1 MAAKR
6 KGLYEVRTRV
16 TCNLPV
22 NNAQEEKAFLDVLE
36 LLNDLR
42 HQEIGVSGYT
52 HSESRIAVFHGYWW
66 REGAD
71 EPVHDQLVLC
81 TVDYRLAFGRPE
93 LSLQV
98 KKLKQT
104 IRNCYRSYGSP
115 QDEVWVVAHP
125 IIRQD

>member
-16 TCNLPV
+16 ACNLPV
-22 NNAQEEKAFLDVLE
+22 NNGQEEKAFLEVRE
-36 LLNDLR
+36 FLNDLR
-42 HQEIGVSGYT
+42 HQGLGVSGYT
-52 HSESRIAVFHGYWW
+52 HSESRLAVFHGYWW
-66 REGAD
+66 PDDAD
-71 EPVHDQLVLC
+71 EPVHDQIVLC
-81 TVDYRLAFGRPE
+81 TVDYQLAFGSQE
-93 LSLQV
+93 LTVQV

-104 IRNCYRSYGSP
+104 IRKWYRYYGSP